1 MFESRFRME
10 DERMDAFAKGEHYGN
25 NFMYAGL
32 FYNYVQKHL
41 DSLANFFY
49 RLIKKEDVKIAFEEF
64 LSKGKPIEG
73 RAEYFIDKLQEWL
86 KPWNIF
92 KNTQT
97 ASFPR
102 SKEDKKFNVL
112 ELKVSPSSKMDS
124 RAGLVFLKI
133 KGYEDVEFGK
143 EVEWR
148 AKKDLMD
155 EWIRLS
161 ENEMVREYLKEVRQV
176 YDLLERALPTKYYE
190 LPISRIAYYLFPI
203 ELKSFYKSVIVSKA
217 GLYEKKEKTKENLW
231 KEILKEFEETE
242 DKKRA
247 RMTLEYAL
255 HKEKKSLDYIQKL
268 LEKALDSSHL
278 NILKKDWK
286 EFLRKCLKGEGDKL
300 SAVFV
305 GKVSE
310 KNPPWV
316 SFGTYH
322 IPSVE
327 LELYVFAEEGFK
339 LEIDGKTYKAED
351 VVRILNRE
359 FSRFPYLGN
368 AKIKLVE
375 SVKPLDDLFGKNGAF
390 RLIKGDGLEERTLK
404 HKDSVDLLYSLAYF
418 SARLSNLIAQIKDGR
433 LKGKFVGILILLNTE
448 FEEGERYALW
458 DVVSFIYDY
467 FGVPVQTI
475 TKRSLRSIFS
485 KDRRQKDGT
494 IKNLIISL
502 YKDSKVLEV
511 EFDGFDLPKEAVV
524 YAVVEKPSPRFFY
537 RRGKMDDKGERHYLY
552 EVYKISIKE
561 KRARIELEDK
571 RFELHGMRELGIERF
586 VEERKN
592 YQNTKFCFITTL
604 KDSKLGELYSKLST
618 PEDEHKFLLIRYE
631 ELKTAYFSEKSQ
643 QDCYIVYTQEMRKL
657 FERLG
662 VPIEKDVAAIALKPA
677 HPPSMEEDMYHPS
690 LQLFFTERVGWE
702 RDNVY
707 SERKNLFIF
716 TVLSL
721 SMYESESYMTPFSK
735 LDLWAKERNYYLTI
749 RRNHKE
755 YVFPLKAVLYE
766 MLNFIQQRP
775 GDKEFQE

>member
-32 FYNYVQKHL
+32 FYSYYQRYM
-41 DSLANFFY
+41 DSIANFFHKLV
-49 RLIKKEDVKIAFEEF
+49 RKEDVKVAFEKF
-64 LSKGKPIEG
+64 LYEDKPVEG
-73 RAEYFIDKLQEWL
+73 PAKYSIGKLQGWL
-86 KPWNIF
+86 KPWGIF

-102 SKEDKKFNVL
+102 FAPNSKFNVL
-112 ELKVSPSSKMDS
+112 ELKVSPSSEMGEK
-124 RAGLVFLKI
+124 AGLVFLKI
-133 KGYEDVEFGK
+133 RGYEDMEFGK

-161 ENEMVREYLKEVRQV
+161 ESEAVREYLKEVREV
-176 YDLLERALPTKYYE
+176 YNLLEDALPRDYYR
-190 LPISRIAYYLFPI
+190 PPTSRIAYYLFPI
-203 ELKSFYKSVIVSKA
+203 ELRSFGGSVIVSKA
-217 GLYEKKEKTKENLW
+217 SLYKRREETRKELW
-231 KEILKEFEETE
+231 KEILKEFESTE
-242 DKKRA
+242 DNKRA
-247 RMTLEYAL
+247 KKDLEFAL
-255 HKEKKSLDYIQKL
+255 EEKGKKLDYLEKL
-268 LEKALDSSHL
+268 LEKALDQDHL
-278 NILKKDWK
+278 NTLRRDWK
-286 EFLRKCLKGEGDKL
+286 EFLRKCLKGESDKL

-305 GKVSE
+305 GKVPE

-327 LELYVFAEEGFK
+327 LELYVFAEEGFE
-339 LEIDGKTYKAED
+339 LEVNGKTYKAED
-351 VVRILNRE
+351 IVEILNRE
-359 FSRFPYLGN
+359 FEFLNFRRFLGN
-368 AKIKLVE
+368 AKIKLVG
-375 SVKPLDDLFGKNGAF
+375 SVKLLDELFGKNGA
-390 RLIKGDGLEERTLK
+390 LEIIKGYNLEERTLK
-404 HKDSVDLLYSLAYF
+404 NKDSVDLVYSLAYF
-418 SARLSNLIAQIKDGR
+418 SARLSNLIAQIKDGK
-433 LKGKFVGILILLNTE
+433 LKNKFVGILILLNTE
-448 FEEGERYALW
+448 FEEGDRYALW

-475 TKRSLRSIFS
+475 TKRSLRSIFD
-485 KDRRQKDGT
+485 KDKKSGT
-494 IKNLIISL
+494 IKNLAISL

-537 RRGKMDDKGERHYLY
+537 RRGEIDGGSRHYLY

-561 KRARIELEDK
+561 KRAKIELEK
-571 RFELHGMRELGIERF
+571 KYFELHGMRELGIESF
-586 VEERKN
+586 IEEKKN

-604 KDSKLGELYSKLST
+604 RDSKLGELYTKLST
-618 PEDEHKFLLIRYE
+618 PEEEHKFLLIRYD
-631 ELKTAYFSEKSQ
+631 ELKTAYFSDKSR

-662 VPIEKDVAAIALKPA
+662 IPIEKDVTAIALKPA
-677 HPPSMEEDMYHPS
+677 HPPSMKEDMYHPS

-702 RDNVY
+702 RDDVY

-716 TVLSL
+716 TVLAL

-735 LDLWAKERNYYLTI
+735 LSLWTKERNYYLTI
-749 RRNHKE
+749 RRNYKE
-755 YVFPLKAVLYE
+755 YAFPLKSVLYE
-766 MLNFIQQRP
+766 MLMFVQERP
-775 GDKEFQE
+775 GGKES